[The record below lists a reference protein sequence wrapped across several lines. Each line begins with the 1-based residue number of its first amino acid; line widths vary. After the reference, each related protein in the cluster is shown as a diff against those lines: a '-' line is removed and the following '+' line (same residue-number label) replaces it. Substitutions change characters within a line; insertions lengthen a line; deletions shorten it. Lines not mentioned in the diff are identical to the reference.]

1 MRTSCKIYPFLR
13 AVRGNWRNAI
23 FVRCGCDSCM
33 EGRPSPCAGF
43 LLAVDECGQIMLL
56 SAETTPGPAKKWS
69 RPSAAPHCP
78 AVLLIP
84 PFPNTS
90 NGMPQTLPHVRS
102 CSFVCKP
109 NAAGIVDFCTK
120 RRHCAVFGAPLEVM
134 IL

>member
-56 SAETTPGPAKKWS
+56 SADRRRSG
-69 RPSAAPHCP
+69 
-78 AVLLIP
+78 AVRVQRHIVP
-84 PFPNTS
+84 PCF
-90 NGMPQTLPHVRS
+90 
-102 CSFVCKP
+102 
-109 NAAGIVDFCTK
+109 
-120 RRHCAVFGAPLEVM
+120 
-134 IL
+134 